1 MPARPTSTDAHV
13 HEHVESIKLSKDDTK
28 ELKDGF
34 VTMQK
39 MLSKKNIRIDDI
51 VSLVTS
57 ADVKNAAQK
66 VSIRVSEDS
75 VSQMNMVAFD

>member
-1 MPARPTSTDAHV
+1 MSEKKSR
-13 HEHVESIKLSKDDTK
+13 EHQHIKSIELSAK
-28 ELKDGF
+28 ETEALKDGF
-34 VTMQK
+34 RNM
-39 MLSKKNIRIDDI
+39 KKILGNKSIEIEDI

-57 ADVKNAAQK
+57 ADIKNAAQK